1 MPDIAS
7 HKSILCQLDAMSGV
21 KKLHNFIPAITY
33 PTNISEPYIYALS
46 DESNFST
53 VQCACDIKE

>member
-33 PTNISEPYIYALS
+33 PTNLSEPYIYALS
-46 DESNFST
+46 DYSNFST
-53 VQCACDIKE
+53 V